1 MQAPALLARAD
12 VAVRRRRL
20 LSSLGDDDTSEKGG
34 ELMIC
39 ETAVADR
46 TLTRSEL
53 LHIKPHIERA
63 THVTHRP

>member
-1 MQAPALLARAD
+1 MQAFELLARAD
-12 VAVRRRRL
+12 VAVRRRRE
-20 LSSLGDDDTSEKGG
+20 SSWLGDDDTSKKGG

-46 TLTRSEL
+46 TLTRSDS